1 MLFTEVLTYAWFD
14 IGTIPSFNGLRKI
27 LIMDLN
33 VCRMEKSLNMYNDG
47 DNDRFSYW
55 MLGQRNK
62 SRLKNLLDRKS
73 PKVGYHQKLL

>member
-33 VCRMEKSLNMYNDG
+33 VCRMEKSLNIMMVTMTDSHIGCWVSEINHV
-47 DNDRFSYW
+47 
-55 MLGQRNK
+55 
-62 SRLKNLLDRKS
+62 LKI
-73 PKVGYHQKLL
+73 Y